1 MQMSFSSGEATLI
14 WPWKIN
20 SMPELH
26 LQKPPR
32 TKNTP
37 PETCSLVP
45 QLFLLLHGFCVPVG
59 LFSNVSFLPL
69 SLQREDTGTAIIIF
83 QRVTTDNVIR
93 KARKNKDTESHC
105 TLGGHCNLVE
115 VLLYVHK
122 NHRLIRNGSQGW
134 PSRLSHSSCA
144 LTYTAETI
152 RLIRD
157 GEPRMA
163 TSTFTQLL
171 CSDVHSRNHQAY

>member
-1 MQMSFSSGEATLI
+1 MSFSSGEATLI
-14 WPWKIN
+14 WPWRIN
-20 SMPELH
+20 SMPEPPHTH

-122 NHRLIRNGSQGW
+122 NHRLIRNG
-134 PSRLSHSSCA
+134 
-144 LTYTAETI
+144 
-152 RLIRD
+152 
-157 GEPRMA
+157 EPRMA
-163 TSTFTQLL
+163 ISTFTQLL
-171 CSDVHSRNHQAY
+171 SSDSNPKFILLFSLV